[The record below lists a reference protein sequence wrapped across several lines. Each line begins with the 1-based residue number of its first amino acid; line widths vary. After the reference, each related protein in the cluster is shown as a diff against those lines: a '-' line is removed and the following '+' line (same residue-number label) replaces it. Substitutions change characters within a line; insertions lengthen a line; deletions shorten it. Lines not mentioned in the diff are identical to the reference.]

1 MFEIVLKNNV
11 IFSPGKGTL
20 RLSVKENDYFTGKLG
35 YSRFISIEPKKK
47 EKILKSRYQTHKTK
61 L

>member
-20 RLSVKENDYFTGKLG
+20 HLSVKENDYFTAKLG

-47 EKILKSRYQTHKTK
+47 NIEVKIPDT
-61 L
+61 

>member
-11 IFSPGKGTL
+11 IFSPGKGIL

-47 EKILKSRYQTHKTK
+47 KKKNIEVKISDT
-61 L
+61 